1 MSHYHFHL
9 QNGGGFV
16 EDEEG
21 RELPGPEEARVEAV
35 RDIRSIISEEVRE
48 GVVVLRGRLEVVDGD
63 GAPILTV
70 AFSDAVEI
78 RD

>member
-21 RELPGPEEARVEAV
+21 RELSGLEAAREEAVK
-35 RDIRSIISEEVRE
+35 DIRSIISEEVRQ
-48 GVVVLRGRLEVVDGD
+48 GVVDLRGRLEVTDGD
-63 GAPILTV
+63 GAPVLTV
-70 AFSDAVEI
+70 AFSEAVEI
-78 RD
+78 KD